1 MVEIG
6 PNLLQAII
14 ALCGFATVACVMYFY
29 YKVATED

>member
-14 ALCGFATVACVMYFY
+14 AFFGFATVACIMFFY
-29 YKVATED
+29 YKIATEE